1 MTPEDAP
8 APGVPVSPAE
18 LRRMKAEAAQAED
31 DGPLV
36 AAVEFERD
44 GEVVDTM
51 KIDPPAGSFS
61 RRMEKITKGVLTHM
75 ADDLIMYEVGTDGK
89 RLD

>member
-1 MTPEDAP
+1 MESEYATT
-8 APGVPVSPAE
+8 
-18 LRRMKAEAAQAED
+18 

-36 AAVEFERD
+36 AAIEFERD
-44 GEVVDTM
+44 GEVIDTM
-51 KIDPPAGSFS
+51 KIDPPAGSFT

-75 ADDLIMYEVGTDGK
+75 ADDLIMYEVGTDGN